1 MTAVHSVA
9 LMGLTGHIV
18 EIEAWVGGGHPRT
31 QLVGLPDA
39 ALSESQHR
47 CRAAVS
53 TLPDD
58 LAWPDQLVTIN
69 LTPATLPKGG
79 SHYDLGVAVAVL
91 RTHKGHRFPDETLA
105 RTVLLGEL
113 GLDGRVRSVRG
124 LLATLLSAVDHGF
137 DQAIVPASQ
146 LGEANLVK
154 GIAVQGVATLK
165 DVVDVLQGRPVT
177 LPPTPIVG
185 PSQPSRQ
192 LDLIDVVGQD
202 HAKRVLEVAA
212 AGRHHLFMYGPPGVG
227 KTMLAERL
235 PTILPELSV
244 SEALEVMALRS
255 LAEREVM
262 DRLELRPPY
271 AAPHHSASAPSVVGG
286 GPRLARPGAISLAH
300 RGVLFLDEVPEF
312 ATPVIEA
319 LRVPLE
325 KGEIVLNRSE
335 GPVTYPARFQLVLA
349 ANPCPCG
356 NAATPGA
363 RCTCTPMTVRRYA
376 AKLSGPILD
385 RVDLQYRIPPMT
397 RSILARDLP
406 PGESSATVL
415 ERVKEARA
423 RQARRLAGTR
433 WRTNGEVTGSYLR
446 RHQPIPDGT
455 DILDEASRRGTL
467 TARGI
472 DKVLKV
478 SWTLADLDGVD
489 IPTPAHVYEA
499 LGLRRGEP
507 RVRA

>member
-9 LMGLTGHIV
+9 LMGLTGHVV

-53 TLPDD
+53 SQKLE
-58 LAWPDQLVTIN
+58 WPDQFVTIN
-69 LTPATLPKGG
+69 LTPATLPKAG

-91 RTHKGHRFPDETLA
+91 NTHASRRLPEAALS

-113 GLDGRVRSVRG
+113 GLDGRVRAVRG
-124 LLATLLSAVDHGF
+124 LLPALLAAVEHGF
-137 DQAIVPASQ
+137 DQAIVPAVQ
-146 LGEANLVK
+146 LGEASLVK
-154 GIAVQGVATLK
+154 PLTIWGVGTLA
-165 DVVDVLQGRPVT
+165 DVIEVLHGRPVL
-177 LPPTPIVG
+177 LPAVPRAAAI
-185 PSQPSRQ
+185 PSQRT
-192 LDLIDVVGQD
+192 LDLVEVVGQD

-212 AGRHHLFMYGPPGVG
+212 AGRHHLFMSGPPGVG

-235 PTILPELSV
+235 PTILPELTV
-244 SEALEVMALRS
+244 PEALEVMALRS
-255 LAEREVM
+255 LADKVVS

-271 AAPHHSASAPSVVGG
+271 AAPHHSASAPSIVGG
-286 GPRLARPGAISLAH
+286 GPRLARPGAVSLAH
-300 RGVLFLDEVPEF
+300 LGILFLDEAPEF
-312 ATPVIEA
+312 PAPVLDA

-325 KGEIVLNRSE
+325 KGEIVLSRSE
-335 GPVTYPARFQLVLA
+335 GPVTYPARFQLVMA

-356 NAATPGA
+356 NAATAGA

-376 AKLSGPILD
+376 SRISGPVLD
-385 RVDLQYRIPPMT
+385 RVDLQIRMPAMT

-406 PGESSATVL
+406 PGETSAVVL
-415 ERVKEARA
+415 QRVQEARE
-423 RQARRLAGTR
+423 RQARRLAATR

-455 DILDEASRRGTL
+455 EILDEASRRGTL
-467 TARGI
+467 SARGI

-478 SWTLADLDGVD
+478 AWSLADLDGVD
-489 IPTPAHVYEA
+489 VPTPAHVYEA
-499 LGLRRGEP
+499 LGLRRGEQGA
-507 RVRA
+507 RS